1 MKSQLQVLS
10 LNINGLRDDA
20 RRRGVFYWLKQL
32 VYDVILLQ
40 DVRCQRGDIELWSQ
54 EWGMPV
60 LWSEYN
66 AILLT
71 NRSMSISKVDL
82 SFPLERC
89 LVGKISCGGVQGDVV
104 VGSIYVPAGREQRR
118 KYLLGLHDVLH
129 EELCLLGGDFNV
141 VADPA
146 IDKFPPKN
154 ERASKDWEILAS
166 KMQKWDLSDLHSRL
180 SPGITQL
187 THWQNTQVGAVG
199 SRIDYIWV
207 CSQKVGLFS
216 ETELQACSFS
226 DHFGVVTKMKMAVD
240 IPRGRGL
247 WKMNTSILE
256 VREVGECIQEI
267 LSDAGQ
273 QVLGDQGGNAFGVW
287 EEAKSLVQ
295 AVSIFHAR
303 RLALSRRRQEASLEG
318 KLGQL
323 SAQYVSGCLSSGD
336 WVKESNQTKQEL
348 KQLIQHKVEGYRVRG
363 KVRWLEEGER
373 PSRYFHNLIKAR
385 QTQASMLK
393 VKCSDGSV
401 VSDSEG
407 ILREARSYYQQL
419 YSKGQVSG
427 QCQGEILQYVQGGL
441 SQVQQR
447 ELDRPIDV
455 AEVVSAIQEASSRS
469 SPGKDGI
476 PYEFYKA
483 FQKEVAPILVHVY
496 NEVWQGKELKASALE
511 SVVILIFKKKGNEEE
526 LKNWRPISLLNC
538 DLKLLTKI
546 MAKRLQ
552 KYVASIVH
560 RDQAGF
566 VSGRRIQDSCMLL
579 AQILESNRVSPVAGG
594 LYFLDQEKA
603 YDRVDWSFMLRCL
616 ERFGFGPRW
625 VHMVSIIYGK
635 LRGRVLVN
643 GFQSL
648 PFEIY
653 QGVRQGDPLSP
664 LLFNLAIEPL
674 LACIRNRLHGIH
686 LPGLVFKVSAF
697 ADDVLLG
704 VDSPADFQVAQECL
718 NLYAAASNAKL
729 NADKCQ
735 TLVLGDKSGG
745 DMPVLGQVL
754 EEASVVV
761 YLGVPFHC
769 KCFPL
774 PFSWYEKQL
783 THLSHVVSSWQKRC
797 ISLLGRVHLVNSRLL
812 SKLWYLSYFVSW
824 PPWFLKRLKQLVTTF
839 LWDTK

>member
-154 ERASKDWEILAS
+154 DRASKDWEILAS

-348 KQLIQHKVEGYRVRG
+348 KQLIQHKVEG
-363 KVRWLEEGER
+363 
-373 PSRYFHNLIKAR
+373 
-385 QTQASMLK
+385 
-393 VKCSDGSV
+393 
-401 VSDSEG
+401 
-407 ILREARSYYQQL
+407 
-419 YSKGQVSG
+419 
-427 QCQGEILQYVQGGL
+427 
-441 SQVQQR
+441 
-447 ELDRPIDV
+447 
-455 AEVVSAIQEASSRS
+455 
-469 SPGKDGI
+469 
-476 PYEFYKA
+476 
-483 FQKEVAPILVHVY
+483 
-496 NEVWQGKELKASALE
+496 
-511 SVVILIFKKKGNEEE
+511 
-526 LKNWRPISLLNC
+526 
-538 DLKLLTKI
+538 
-546 MAKRLQ
+546 
-552 KYVASIVH
+552 
-560 RDQAGF
+560 
-566 VSGRRIQDSCMLL
+566 
-579 AQILESNRVSPVAGG
+579 
-594 LYFLDQEKA
+594 
-603 YDRVDWSFMLRCL
+603 
-616 ERFGFGPRW
+616 
-625 VHMVSIIYGK
+625 
-635 LRGRVLVN
+635 
-643 GFQSL
+643 
-648 PFEIY
+648 
-653 QGVRQGDPLSP
+653 
-664 LLFNLAIEPL
+664 
-674 LACIRNRLHGIH
+674 
-686 LPGLVFKVSAF
+686 
-697 ADDVLLG
+697 
-704 VDSPADFQVAQECL
+704 
-718 NLYAAASNAKL
+718 
-729 NADKCQ
+729 
-735 TLVLGDKSGG
+735 
-745 DMPVLGQVL
+745 
-754 EEASVVV
+754 
-761 YLGVPFHC
+761 
-769 KCFPL
+769 
-774 PFSWYEKQL
+774 
-783 THLSHVVSSWQKRC
+783 
-797 ISLLGRVHLVNSRLL
+797 
-812 SKLWYLSYFVSW
+812 
-824 PPWFLKRLKQLVTTF
+824 
-839 LWDTK
+839 